1 MIKLS
6 SATPTK
12 TPARFEDDDVSENRP
27 VSMVVAAGVIALG
40 IVAGGFLAGRGVA
53 QMRLGDR
60 SIVVKGVAE
69 REARA
74 DLAIWPLRLSIADDD
89 LARANGAL
97 ERSVEQV
104 RTFLAA
110 NGLDSAGTE
119 VVVQDF
125 SVQDSRTQGGY
136 QNGTS
141 RYVIRQ
147 TLVVRSAHVDRVQLA
162 SQRVADLV
170 RSGVVLTSGQEWGG
184 GGPTYVFTKLNDL
197 KPPMIAEATAEARK
211 AAEQFARDSES
222 TLAGIRRATQG
233 YFEIQ
238 PRDQAP
244 GISQESQLIK
254 TIRVVTTVEYGL
266 RN

>member
-1 MIKLS
+1 MNES
-6 SATPTK
+6 RSTPML
-12 TPARFEDDDVSENRP
+12 AVA
-27 VSMVVAAGVIALG
+27 VVVALGVAI
-40 IVAGGFLAGRGVA
+40 GGFLAGRGVA
-53 QMRLGDR
+53 QIRLGDR
-60 SIVVKGVAE
+60 SVVVKGVAE

-104 RTFLAA
+104 RSFLVA
-110 NGLDSAGTE
+110 NGLDSSGTE

-125 SVQDSRTQGGY
+125 SVQDARTQGGY
-136 QNGTS
+136 QNNAS

-147 TLVVRSAHVDRVQLA
+147 TLVVRSAQVERVQMA

-184 GGPTYVFTKLNDL
+184 GGPTFVFTKLNEF

-222 TLAGIRRATQG
+222 TLSGIRRATQG

-244 GISQESQLIK
+244 GISQESQLMK

>member
-1 MIKLS
+1 M
-6 SATPTK
+6 SAESRSFPML
-12 TPARFEDDDVSENRP
+12 AIAV
-27 VSMVVAAGVIALG
+27 VIALG
-40 IVAGGFLAGRGVA
+40 VAVGGFLAGRGVA
-53 QMRLGDR
+53 QIRLGDR
-60 SIVVKGVAE
+60 FVVVKGVAE

-104 RTFLAA
+104 RAFLAA
-110 NGLDSAGTE
+110 NGLDSSGTE

-136 QNGTS
+136 QNGAS

-147 TLVVRSAHVDRVQLA
+147 TLVVRSSQVDRVQMA

-184 GGPTYVFTKLNDL
+184 GGPTFVFTKPNDL

-222 TLAGIRRATQG
+222 TLSGIRRATQG

-244 GISQESQLIK
+244 GISQESQIVK
-254 TIRVVTTVEYGL
+254 TVRVVSTVEYFL
-266 RN
+266 KD

>member
-1 MIKLS
+1 MAADSRS
-6 SATPTK
+6 SMA
-12 TPARFEDDDVSENRP
+12 
-27 VSMVVAAGVIALG
+27 VVAAI
-40 IVAGGFLAGRGVA
+40 IVAAGFTAGGFLAGRGVT

-60 SIVVKGVAE
+60 SVVVKGVSE

-89 LARANGAL
+89 LSRANTAL
-97 ERSVEQV
+97 EQSVAQV
-104 RTFLAA
+104 RAFLAR

-136 QNGTS
+136 QNNAS
-141 RYVIRQ
+141 RFVIRQ
-147 TLVVRSAHVDRVQLA
+147 TLVVRSSQVDRIQLA
-162 SQRVADLV
+162 SQRVAELV
-170 RSGVVLTSGQEWGG
+170 RAGVVLTSGQEWGG
-184 GGPTYVFTKLNDL
+184 GGPTFVFTKLNDF

-211 AAEQFARDSES
+211 AAEQFARDSDS
-222 TLAGIRRATQG
+222 RLTGIRRATQG
-233 YFEIQ
+233 YFEIL

-244 GISQESQLIK
+244 GISQESQLVK

-266 RN
+266 RD

>member
-1 MIKLS
+1 M
-6 SATPTK
+6 ATDLRSP
-12 TPARFEDDDVSENRP
+12 S
-27 VSMVVAAGVIALG
+27 GVLIAS
-40 IVAGGFLAGRGVA
+40 IVAIGIAVGGFLAGRGVA
-53 QMRLGDR
+53 QIRLGDR
-60 SIVVKGVAE
+60 SVVVRGVAE

-89 LARANGAL
+89 LSRANIAL
-97 ERSVEQV
+97 ERSVTQV
-104 RTFLAA
+104 REFLRA
-110 NGLDSAGTE
+110 NGLDSSGTE

-136 QNGTS
+136 QSGAS
-141 RYVIRQ
+141 RFVIRQ
-147 TLVVRSAHVDRVQLA
+147 TLVVRSSQVERVQTA

-170 RSGVVLTSGQEWGG
+170 RAGVVLTSGQEWGG
-184 GGPTYVFTKLNDL
+184 GGPTFVFTKLNDL

-222 TLAGIRRATQG
+222 NLTGIRRATQG

-244 GISQESQLIK
+244 GISQESQLVK
-254 TIRVVTTVEYGL
+254 TVRVVTTVEYGL
-266 RN
+266 RD

>member
-1 MIKLS
+1 MATDFRSS
-6 SATPTK
+6 SALG
-12 TPARFEDDDVSENRP
+12 
-27 VSMVVAAGVIALG
+27 VAL
-40 IVAGGFLAGRGVA
+40 IVAIGVALGGFLAGRGVA
-53 QMRLGDR
+53 QMRLSDR
-60 SIVVKGVAE
+60 TVTVKGVAE

-89 LARANGAL
+89 LARANATL
-97 ERSVEQV
+97 ERSVQQV
-104 RTFLAA
+104 RSFLST

-136 QNGTS
+136 QNGAS
-141 RYVIRQ
+141 RFVIRQ
-147 TLVVRSAHVDRVQLA
+147 TLVVHSSQVERVQMA

-184 GGPTYVFTKLNDL
+184 GGPTFVFTRLNEL

-222 TLAGIRRATQG
+222 TLSGIRRASQG

-244 GISQESQLIK
+244 GISQESQLVK

>member
-1 MIKLS
+1 
-6 SATPTK
+6 
-12 TPARFEDDDVSENRP
+12 
-27 VSMVVAAGVIALG
+27 
-40 IVAGGFLAGRGVA
+40 
-53 QMRLGDR
+53 MRLGDR
-60 SIVVKGVAE
+60 TVVVKGVAE

-89 LARANGAL
+89 LGRANAAL
-97 ERSVEQV
+97 ERSVAQV
-104 RTFLAA
+104 RSFLAT

-125 SVQDSRTQGGY
+125 SVQDSHTQGGRES
-136 QNGTS
+136 GS

-147 TLVVRSAHVDRVQLA
+147 TLVVRSSQVDRIQQA

-184 GGPTYVFTKLNDL
+184 GGPTFVFTKLNEL

-211 AAEQFARDSES
+211 AAEQFARDSRS
-222 TLAGIRRATQG
+222 NLSGIRRATQG

-244 GISQESQLIK
+244 GISQESQLVK
-254 TIRVVTTVEYGL
+254 TVRVVTTVEYGL
-266 RN
+266 RD